1 MTNTISAE
9 ALRAALLD
17 DEELALV
24 DVREVGAFS
33 RAHLLWANC
42 IPFSQLEL
50 RVDALIPRRSTR
62 IVLCDADESLASLA
76 LRRLSHLGYAHVEIL
91 EGGINGWTAAGME
104 LFSGVNVPSK
114 AFGEFVEHTYDT
126 PNIDAED
133 LHQRLEAGDNLVVV
147 DSRPMREFRAMSLPA
162 GTCMPG
168 AELAYRVHE
177 IAPDPNTTVVVNC
190 AGRTRSI
197 IGAQS
202 LINAGIP
209 NPVMALRNG
218 TMAWHMAGFPLDRGG
233 ERYVDKLSDESLARA
248 HACAERVARRFG
260 VRYIDLN
267 DLDELR
273 AEDEYRNLFLLDVR
287 SPEEFAAGHLPDSR
301 NAPGGQL
308 VQATDEYVGVLGAR
322 IVLTDNDGVR
332 ATMTASWLL
341 QLGWREVYVLE
352 GVSDA
357 DFSEQGEERQSVLG
371 LGELDVE
378 LISAPSLA
386 RLREEGRVNVV
397 DLSSSRHFMQAHVE
411 GARHAV
417 RSRLHELIPVLPA
430 RPWLVFT
437 CEDGVLSRLAAA
449 DSDEPTDARVAA
461 LMGGNATWADN
472 GFTMVSGGHGMDEH
486 PDDVWMSPYDQT
498 DRIEDAM
505 NAYLDWEIALVDQIE
520 RDGTT
525 RFRRF

>member
-1 MTNTISAE
+1 MTNTTSAE
-9 ALRAALLD
+9 ALRDALLD

-50 RVDALIPRRSTR
+50 QVDALIPRRTTR
-62 IVLCDADESLASLA
+62 IVLCDADESLARLA
-76 LRRLSHLGYAHVEIL
+76 SQRLSHLGYTQVEVL
-91 EGGINGWTAAGME
+91 EGGINGWMAAGME

-114 AFGEFVEHTYDT
+114 AFGEFVEHVYDT
-126 PNIDAED
+126 PNIDAAD
-133 LHQRLEAGDNLVVV
+133 LNERLQAGDDVVV
-147 DSRPMREFRAMSLPA
+147 LDSRPIPEFRAMSLPS
-162 GTCMPG
+162 GTCVPG

-177 IAPDPNTTVVVNC
+177 IAPNPNTTVVVNC

-218 TMAWHMAGFPLDRGG
+218 TMGWHLAGLELERGADRYIEQLSSETL
-233 ERYVDKLSDESLARA
+233 ERAN
-248 HACAERVARRFG
+248 ACAERVARRFG

-273 AEDEYRNLFLLDVR
+273 AEEEYRNLYVLDVR
-287 SPEEFAAGHLPDSR
+287 SPREFVAGHLPDAR

-308 VQATDEYVGVLGAR
+308 VQATDEYVGVLNAR
-322 IVLTDNDGVR
+322 IVLTDNDNVR
-332 ATMTASWLL
+332 ATMTASWLI

-352 GVSDA
+352 GIRDA
-357 DFSEQGEERQSVLG
+357 DRSEVGEERRTVLA
-371 LGELDVE
+371 LGDVDVE
-378 LISAPSLA
+378 LMSAPTLS

-397 DLSSSRHFMQAHVE
+397 DLTSSRHFKRAHID

-417 RSRLHELIPVLPA
+417 RSRLHELIPVLPS

-449 DSDEPTDARVAA
+449 DSEDRSDARVAA
-461 LMGGNATWADN
+461 LMGGNQTWADN

-486 PDDVWMSPYDQT
+486 PDDVWESPYDET

-505 NAYLDWEIALVDQIE
+505 NAYLDWEVALVEQIE